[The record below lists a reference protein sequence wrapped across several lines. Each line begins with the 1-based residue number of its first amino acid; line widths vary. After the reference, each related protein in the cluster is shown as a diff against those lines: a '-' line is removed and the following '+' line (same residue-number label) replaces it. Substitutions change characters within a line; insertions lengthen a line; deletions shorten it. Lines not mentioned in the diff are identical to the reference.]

1 MSGKHLVSKPFVI
14 GRLQRR
20 TIQPFHG
27 TLSLL
32 FCSIYLYD
40 GDLMETRRSSEI
52 ERSWQRVP
60 FPFHAGGCNCMIH
73 EQFSTL
79 CVNGNN
85 EGIGPTAFDSRS
97 KYEGKSR
104 SNATIR
110 SVEFPIVREVVCAKQ
125 CALIAP
131 HGPIPPQGLPR
142 ASHRLS
148 VNTQLERN
156 GTVFD
161 SHRVSFD

>member
-14 GRLQRR
+14 GRLKRR
-20 TIQPFHG
+20 TMSEVEEPEKFKFLKFNHSEHFHFRS
-27 TLSLL
+27 TT
-32 FCSIYLYD
+32 FYD

-85 EGIGPTAFDSRS
+85 KGIGPTAFDSRS
-97 KYEGKSR
+97 KCEGKSR

-110 SVEFPIVREVVCAKQ
+110 
-125 CALIAP
+125 
-131 HGPIPPQGLPR
+131 
-142 ASHRLS
+142 
-148 VNTQLERN
+148 
-156 GTVFD
+156 
-161 SHRVSFD
+161 